1 MTVLNLCYPS
11 TIYIISLVIRDS
23 VEIYK
28 LQKLALIS
36 LSAAFKRK
44 FRTKAEKRYVYR
56 RQSLYKR
63 CSIVGL
69 VMKSPLDMAVCWLGK
84 FNLNDII
91 HSLASFHTS
100 SFLWRISI
108 IWLVNADIAPIL
120 GPKFCIQRF
129 LMNRPL
135 VFTIGQSAFL
145 PTSPTYH
152 TFFIVG
158 LL

>member
-69 VMKSPLDMAVCWLGK
+69 VMKSPLDMAVC
-84 FNLNDII
+84 
-91 HSLASFHTS
+91 
-100 SFLWRISI
+100 
-108 IWLVNADIAPIL
+108 
-120 GPKFCIQRF
+120 
-129 LMNRPL
+129 
-135 VFTIGQSAFL
+135 
-145 PTSPTYH
+145 
-152 TFFIVG
+152 
-158 LL
+158 